1 MIEGYNEG
9 FGIFHCT
16 GNKKHVP
23 FGRLQVNDMSD
34 LSMAL
39 TMCGTQRLATVI
51 LFRLV
56 SDNDTMPRSEINYY
70 SLQLVL
76 KSLKQW
82 RTYFKNDTIG
92 LYLTNYTTIWPI

>member
-1 MIEGYNEG
+1 MIEGYNEA
-9 FGIFHCT
+9 FGIFLCT

-23 FGRLQVNDMSD
+23 FGRLQVNDVSD

-56 SDNDTMPRSEINYY
+56 SDNDAMPRSEINY
-70 SLQLVL
+70 STA
-76 KSLKQW
+76 S
-82 RTYFKNDTIG
+82 FKVTEAMED
-92 LYLTNYTTIWPI
+92 LF